1 MDREEGKS
9 DRCDTGGEE
18 GSETNS
24 GSVFSDFKN
33 SEEEEIDDDY
43 FSEYVDVGVNDVL
56 EEVVESS
63 EFWRAEPDGRGQNNV
78 VEAREEDILGL
89 LSDHESEGIDESARS
104 SEEDDEGEG
113 NVNRVRYNPVEMCKE
128 FKFVLGMEFTSIG
141 QFKDA
146 VREYALLHGYE
157 IKFVKNDKVRC
168 RVKCAHVECKWLM
181 FVSQVRGELTYRLTT
196 LHSKHTCG
204 VSLKGKNAS
213 YKWIAEKIVHIMKR
227 NKNIKL
233 ADIIASVREHYMVD
247 VSVWKAYMARKKAK
261 ALIDGDYKE
270 QYHKLRDYCNE
281 VRKCNLGT
289 TFALLTDQPCVNHP
303 PVFKRLYEC
312 IGAVKRG
319 FVAGCRPI
327 IGLDGCFLKGPYGGI
342 LLVAVGRDANDQ
354 YFPLA
359 WAVVESESRDSWTW
373 FLKNLFD
380 DIGSMQE
387 RRWVFISDQ
396 QKGLVP
402 TFEELLEGAEHRFC
416 VRHLYSNIKVKYGG
430 GTLIR
435 DLVLRAAKATVQS
448 DWRDRMNELKA
459 ICSGAHDH
467 LMAIPPSCWS
477 RSHFDAYSKCD
488 TITNNIT
495 ESFNGRLLEAREL
508 PIISLLDWIRTY
520 LMTRFAENRVKAD
533 KYRDKG
539 IVCPRPRKRLDKEV
553 AECRKWEARYAGN
566 NRYEVSFNTHKFKVD
581 LTAKTCSC
589 YWWQL
594 NGIPCR
600 HAAACIY
607 AKREDP
613 HDYVDKYLTL
623 QSFVAC
629 YSPVIEPINGEA
641 LWEKADGE
649 PIEPPVYHKRPGR
662 PTKKRKKGLDEQQ
675 SAETEHEKRQY
686 RTFLCSN
693 CGKQGHNRRTCKQPT
708 RPNKLSIKRKQSS
721 STQESIVATPP
732 GSSQP

>member
-18 GSETNS
+18 WSETNS
-24 GSVFSDFKN
+24 GSVFSDFEN

-146 VREYALLHGYE
+146 IREYALLHGYE

-181 FVSQVRGELTYRLTT
+181 FVSQMRGELTYRLKT

-359 WAVVESESRDSWTW
+359 WAVVESQSRDSWTW

-387 RRWVFISDQ
+387 RRWIFISDQ

-477 RSHFDAYSKCD
+477 
-488 TITNNIT
+488 
-495 ESFNGRLLEAREL
+495 
-508 PIISLLDWIRTY
+508 
-520 LMTRFAENRVKAD
+520 
-533 KYRDKG
+533 
-539 IVCPRPRKRLDKEV
+539 
-553 AECRKWEARYAGN
+553 
-566 NRYEVSFNTHKFKVD
+566 
-581 LTAKTCSC
+581 
-589 YWWQL
+589 
-594 NGIPCR
+594 R

-708 RPNKLSIKRKQSS
+708 RPNKLPIKRKQSS